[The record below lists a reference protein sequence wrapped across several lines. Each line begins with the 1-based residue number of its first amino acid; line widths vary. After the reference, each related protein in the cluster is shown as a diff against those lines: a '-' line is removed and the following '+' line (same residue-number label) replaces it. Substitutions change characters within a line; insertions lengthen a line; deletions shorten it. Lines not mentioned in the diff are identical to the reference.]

1 MSTAPFTSTAS
12 KVFKASRWTR
22 GNFLFPTHIEVG
34 PERVLRIKPRFFGS
48 SEESIP
54 ITKVASVLISTGML
68 WSDIRIDS
76 TGGSNPILSPGPSKA
91 DAVALRN
98 VIDPYQQRMRQESG
112 VSG

>member
-1 MSTAPFTSTAS
+1 MSTAPVISNAS
-12 KVFKASRWTR
+12 RVFKASRWTR
-22 GNFLFPTHIEVG
+22 GNFLFPTRIEVS

-76 TGGSNPILSPGPSKA
+76 TGGSNPIQSHGHSKA
-91 DAVALRN
+91 DAVAIRN
-98 VIDPYQQRMRQESG
+98 VIEHYQQGLPQK
-112 VSG
+112 

>member
-1 MSTAPFTSTAS
+1 MSTAPLSSTSS
-12 KVFKASRWTR
+12 RVFKASRWTR
-22 GNFLFPTHIEVG
+22 GNLLFPTRIEVS

-76 TGGSNPILSPGPSKA
+76 TGGSNPILSHGHSKA
-91 DAVALRN
+91 DAVAIRN
-98 VIDPYQQRMRQESG
+98 IIEHYQQGLPQR
-112 VSG
+112 

>member
-1 MSTAPFTSTAS
+1 MSTAPLTSTS
-12 KVFKASRWTR
+12 SRVFQASRWTR
-22 GNFLFPTHIEVG
+22 GNLLFPTRIEVG

-76 TGGSNPILSPGPSKA
+76 TGGSNPITSHGHSKA
-91 DAVALRN
+91 DAVAIRN
-98 VIDPYQQRMRQESG
+98 IIEHYQQGLPQR
-112 VSG
+112 

>member
-1 MSTAPFTSTAS
+1 MSTAPLSSPAS
-12 KVFKASRWTR
+12 RVFKASRWTR
-22 GNFLFPTHIEVG
+22 GNFLFPTRIEVS

-76 TGGSNPILSPGPSKA
+76 TGGSNPILSHGHSKS
-91 DAVALRN
+91 DAVAIRN
-98 VIDPYQQRMRQESG
+98 IIEHYQQGLPQR
-112 VSG
+112 

>member
-1 MSTAPFTSTAS
+1 MSIAPVISNAS
-12 KVFKASRWTR
+12 RVFKASRWTR
-22 GNFLFPTHIEVG
+22 GNFLFPTRIEVG

-76 TGGSNPILSPGPSKA
+76 TGGSNPILSHGHSKG
-91 DAVALRN
+91 DAVAIRN
-98 VIDPYQQRMRQESG
+98 IIEHYQQGLPQK
-112 VSG
+112 